1 MRTSPYVWI
10 VILSAWW
17 FTDFIHSL
25 PVETTIDCTTGTTV
39 SLGEVDEKYAGDID
53 SIISIPSGTEL
64 TPDFTQCPQCE
75 QFLEFVYVVSIT
87 NATVKTKTPLDA
99 EALTETGGILSY
111 SITCASTGVTN
122 GRIVRIRDL
131 NDNAP
136 IFEKAEYIA
145 NIAGTLSEGEVVVQV
160 KAVDADASPIN
171 NRITYSLLATESS
184 ATFAVEPSSGQVYVV
199 SAAGQIEN
207 VSLQVMASD
216 PHGLNDTTTVKVMIW
231 ESRDVVVI
239 SLNQKIGTVQNKS
252 LEMKEA
258 LERALG
264 WSVNII
270 SVSSSRGGLA
280 LSRTIEIH
288 TLQRKNTPRTYVS
301 FIATEING
309 TNVIPKETVQT
320 KLLDDEENVLA
331 EMQQVFG
338 PSLRYEVVDDGSL
351 STPNIPI
358 ILETVI
364 PVIFIVS
371 AISIWCVHKKCQSN
385 TKKQHSDM
393 HLSNIGGVD
402 TTDYTGDTSDLAG
415 DTDSM
420 REGPNLAGDTDSM
433 REGPNLAG
441 DTDSMRE
448 GPNLAG
454 DTDSMREGPNF

>member
-1 MRTSPYVWI
+1 MGTSPYVWI

-39 SLGEVDEKYAGDID
+39 PLGEVDEKYAGDID

-111 SITCASTGVTN
+111 SITCTSTGVTN

-145 NIAGTLSEGEVVVQV
+145 NIAGTLSEGDDVVQV

-207 VSLQVMASD
+207 VTLQVMASD

-239 SLNQKIGTVQNKS
+239 SLNQEIGTVQNKS

-270 SVSSSRGGLA
+270 SVSSSRGVLA

-288 TLQRKNTPRTYVS
+288 TLQGKNTPRTYVS
-301 FIATEING
+301 FIATETNG

-358 ILETVI
+358 ILGTVI
-364 PVIFIVS
+364 PVIIIVS
-371 AISIWCVHKKCQSN
+371 AISI
-385 TKKQHSDM
+385 
-393 HLSNIGGVD
+393 
-402 TTDYTGDTSDLAG
+402 
-415 DTDSM
+415 
-420 REGPNLAGDTDSM
+420 
-433 REGPNLAG
+433 
-441 DTDSMRE
+441 
-448 GPNLAG
+448 
-454 DTDSMREGPNF
+454 